1 MTIPARLA
9 AGLVALLLL
18 APPAGAADRFDLG
31 PGVSEY
37 RRFLVYPHLQ
47 KGFAALADGR
57 RDTALAELGRAREI
71 LPGNPVVAVYYADA
85 LARFGDLTTA
95 RRVLEQQRRVTPDNA
110 RVLDALDAL
119 PAGAIAATSTVAGT
133 SARAPARLA
142 ASAATSAATATAGTG
157 RATPPA
163 AAPLLPT
170 ATATAARPGRAGT
183 ANAASAAPA
192 RNDQGSGP
200 APVPGAPP
208 PVAPAPAAEAPA
220 AAAPG
225 PVVSTTADV
234 APASAT
240 AGAINTTLATLAATA
255 PASTAAAP
263 AVALPRPT
271 PAPASALHVALEIR
285 SYQLLTAGQRRE
297 ALQLLLADY
306 PFAGAAPELRLG
318 LLQRI
323 ALLAADPALFDA
335 AARERL
341 APPLETAPLRGAQA
355 AIFAALQDCAG
366 VRQLLGDLAPEYGPD
381 DWRRLGDC
389 YRDSQPGLAQHA
401 YAMAWKRHPDGQSAR
416 ALAYQAFANHD
427 YPAALEAWRSLTPET
442 LTADDLMAGITTAV
456 TAGDTALA
464 RAWLEVQARRFG
476 TDSEAYWW
484 RLAQAQAAQS
494 PAQAEAAV
502 REAIARQPRLDY
514 YLLLAA
520 LQQRAGADDAALATL
535 RAALAQEPGNTNVQ
549 LQLAYACEHAGRLDE
564 ARTLFEAVHTARPGD
579 RQLTE
584 QLVYLA
590 ERQGDLAAARRY
602 AGAAVELRLANPP
615 AAIGADAAEA
625 DTLFGLRRLHEDLGR
640 RWNINADLFTGAGL
654 VSAGTAP
661 SSRTTY
667 RSYLQV
673 EAEYRLEADALPPR
687 LLAPYVRVFAG
698 SGEEDSA
705 LPVYSPMLGAGLRLR
720 PWRRLNVALALEQQ
734 LPLDHGPDTEV
745 DVMLRASGS
754 FLDGGRFSG
763 DWHASGRGWTSQ
775 SLYLD
780 VAHFVDARR
789 SAGSAD
795 YRLGHHRK
803 TGNGRTVEPYGHLQY
818 NVIDADGRDEDVRAG
833 IGLRWNR
840 WLGETR
846 LDAWRHKASIGLEY
860 QHAFQSWLTD
870 KDSLA
875 LSIGL
880 HW

>member
-31 PGVSEY
+31 PGVSDY

-119 PAGAIAATSTVAGT
+119 PPVAVATTTAPAGA
-133 SARAPARLA
+133 SARAPARPA
-142 ASAATSAATATAGTG
+142 ATARAATSAAAA
-157 RATPPA
+157 PA
-163 AAPLLPT
+163 AAN
-170 ATATAARPGRAGT
+170 RAMQP
-183 ANAASAAPA
+183 AAPVRSDLA
-192 RNDQGSGP
+192 STSTAVPDALSSS
-200 APVPGAPP
+200 AP
-208 PVAPAPAAEAPA
+208 APAPAAPESVA
-220 AAAPG
+220 ADPVAA
-225 PVVSTTADV
+225 TA
-234 APASAT
+234 ASAT
-240 AGAINTTLATLAATA
+240 NTTPAPSAV

-263 AVALPRPT
+263 AVELPHATPT
-271 PAPASALHVALEIR
+271 PASAPHVALEIR
-285 SYQLLTAGQRRE
+285 SYQLLTAGKRRE

-306 PFAGAAPELRLG
+306 PFAGAGPELRLG

-335 AARERL
+335 ATRERL
-341 APPLETAPLRGAQA
+341 APPLETPPLRGAQA

-381 DWRRLGDC
+381 DWLRLGDC
-389 YRDSQPGLAQHA
+389 YRDNQPGLAQHA

-520 LQQRAGADDAALATL
+520 LQQRAGANDAALTTL

-549 LQLAYACEHAGRLDE
+549 LQLAYACERAGRLDE

-734 LPLDHGPDTEV
+734 LPLDHGPDTEA